1 MKEIIGIGN
10 ALVDALYLV
19 DNEDI
24 IREFGLEKGAMH
36 LIGENVFEKV
46 CERMSASKRERTTG
60 GSACNTIL
68 AMAHLGA
75 PVGLIGKINDDEN
88 GRFFEDSFHKA
99 GVRTFLM
106 KDAQP
111 TGTASTFIT
120 PDGQRTFA
128 TYLGAAALL
137 HPSEVSNHWLAGYS
151 YLYIEGYLV
160 QNHDL
165 ITAVV
170 EAAKAQG
177 VKVCVDLAS
186 YNIVAADR
194 DFFAR
199 LLRKT
204 DIVFA
209 NEDEARAFTGLEPE
223 AALEQLAAVCETAVV
238 KVGKRGA
245 YARRGAETVFVPA
258 KSGTKVI
265 DTTAAGDYFSA
276 GFLYGAAQGWPLEKC
291 LANGTVMANEII
303 QVVGTQLP
311 ETTWNK
317 IKEEINAC
325 GISSCH
331 A

>member
-1 MKEIIGIGN
+1 M
-10 ALVDALYLV
+10 ALAQ
-19 DNEDI
+19 
-24 IREFGLEKGAMH
+24 
-36 LIGENVFEKV
+36 
-46 CERMSASKRERTTG
+46 
-60 GSACNTIL
+60 
-68 AMAHLGA
+68 LGA

-88 GRFFEDSFHKA
+88 GRFFEDSFRQA

-137 HPSEVSNHWLAGYS
+137 QASEVASQWLDGYS
-151 YLYIEGYLV
+151 YIYIEGYLV
-160 QNHDL
+160 QSHDL
-165 ITAVV
+165 IEAVV
-170 EAAKAQG
+170 EAAKARG

-209 NEDEARAFTGLEPE
+209 NEDEVRAFTGLEPE
-223 AALEQLAAVCETAVV
+223 AALEQLASVCETAVV

-245 YARRGAETVFVPA
+245 YARRGEEVAFVPA
-258 KSGTKVI
+258 KSGTKVV

-276 GFLYGAAQGWPLEKC
+276 GFLYGAAQDCPLEQC
-291 LANGTVMANEII
+291 LANGTVLANEII
-303 QVVGTQLP
+303 QVVGTKLP

-325 GISSCH
+325 GN
-331 A
+331 

>member
-10 ALVDALYLV
+10 ALVDALYLIE
-19 DNEDI
+19 NEDI
-24 IREFGLEKGAMH
+24 IKEFGLEKGGMH
-36 LIGENVFEKV
+36 LIGENIFEQV
-46 CERMSASKRERTTG
+46 CERMRAAKRERTTG

-68 AMAHLGA
+68 ALAQLGA

-88 GRFFEDSFHKA
+88 GRFFEDSFRQA

-137 HPSEVSNHWLAGYS
+137 QAPEVASQWLDGYS
-151 YLYIEGYLV
+151 YIYIEGYLV
-160 QNHDL
+160 QSHDL
-165 ITAVV
+165 IEAVV
-170 EAAKAQG
+170 EAAKARG

-186 YNIVAADR
+186 YNIVAAEL

-209 NEDEARAFTGLEPE
+209 NEDEARAFTGLKPE
-223 AALEQLAAVCETAVV
+223 AALEQLASVCETAVV

-245 YARRGAETVFVPA
+245 YARRGEEVAFVPA
-258 KSGTKVI
+258 KSGTKVV

-276 GFLYGAAQGWPLEKC
+276 GFLYGAAQDCPLEQC
-291 LANGTVMANEII
+291 LANGTVLANEII
-303 QVVGTQLP
+303 QVVGTKLP
-311 ETTWNK
+311 ETTWNR
-317 IKEEINAC
+317 IKEEIHAC
-325 GISSCH
+325 GN
-331 A
+331 